1 MTTMQALV
9 AYAVGEPADVLRL
22 ETRPV
27 PEPGRGQVRIRVQA
41 APVNPNDLHVLRGR
55 YGFAPDLP
63 VVLGQECVGVL
74 DALGD
79 GVGGFTI
86 GQRVITIGVTGTW
99 QEYVVADAGR
109 VLAVPGEMS
118 ASTAAQL
125 PTNPLTAVL
134 LVTSELD
141 VQPGEWL
148 LQTAAGSTV
157 GKVVLQLGRHLGFKT
172 INVVRRRSAVEE
184 ILTLGGTEVICTE
197 DEDLPTRVAEIVGD
211 EGVRKAIDCVAGQ
224 VGADVSSSL
233 APGGEMIVYGALSTH
248 RQIDPDK
255 LTIPLFARS
264 VIYGTKIVRGFWL
277 NRWFAT
283 TPQEQIGA
291 ALATTFGLVASG
303 TIQIAEGQPQKLEQ
317 FAEAVRLAEA
327 PAHGGKPL
335 FMFGE

>member
-9 AYAVGEPADVLRL
+9 AYAVGEPAEVLRL

-41 APVNPNDLHVLRGR
+41 APINPNDLHMLRGR

-63 VVLGQECVGVL
+63 AVLGQESVGVL
-74 DALGD
+74 DALGE

-86 GQRVITIGVTGTW
+86 SQRVITIGVTGTW

-109 VLAVPGEMS
+109 VLAVPEKMS

-125 PTNPLTAVL
+125 LTNPLTAVL

-148 LQTAAGSTV
+148 LQTAAGSSV

-197 DEDLPTRVAEIVGD
+197 DEDLPARVAAIAGD
-211 EGVRKAIDCVAGQ
+211 GGVRKAIDCVAGQ

-233 APGGEMIVYGALSTH
+233 AAGGEMIVYGALSTH
-248 RQIDPDK
+248 RQTDPGK
-255 LTIPLFARS
+255 LTIPLPARS

-283 TPQEQIGA
+283 TPPQQIGA
-291 ALATTFGLVASG
+291 MLAKTFGLVASG
-303 TIQIAEGQPQKLEQ
+303 TIQILEGQPQKLEQ

-335 FMFGE
+335 FVFGD